1 MSLPL
6 LAFVFLSILAAAY
19 LVYGR
24 FVASQ
29 YALDDRVRTPA
40 VALADGID
48 YVPTAPIYLMPQHF
62 SAIAA
67 AGPIVGP
74 IVACEQF
81 GWLPCLLWIL
91 GGVVFIGAVHD
102 FSALVASVRH
112 RASSVAEII
121 RENLSRRAWMSV
133 MLFIWLALVYVIVAF
148 TDVTAGT
155 FLGRIEELDGAA
167 LGFNAGGAVAFAS
180 TAYLLLSVAMGL
192 AQRWWNP
199 PLALLTAIF
208 VPATLA
214 VVWLGTRHADLLAL
228 AGANPQK
235 TWGLILLGYCI
246 VASLLPVS
254 LLLQPRGY
262 LGGFVL
268 YLVLA
273 IGTIGIFL
281 GDATIQQPPFK
292 GFAAG
297 GDTGRLFPFLFV
309 TIACGACS
317 GFHGL
322 VCGGTTSKQIA
333 KESDCRPVGYGA
345 MLLEAFVALIALV
358 TIMIVAPGGPK
369 ISAGATYGRG
379 IGQFATVVLGKE
391 HLVFATVFG
400 SMAFSTFVFDTLD
413 VATRLGRYIIQ
424 ELLAWRTRS
433 GAVVATLATIGAPLL
448 FIASADAPVPGRPP
462 TYMAFW
468 TLFGTSNQLLAA
480 LTLLGITVW
489 RKRLGKPVWFTC
501 LPMLFVLAITVWAL
515 TLQAWSGFGAAR
527 DPAGALNP
535 MQLANGIVAVVLLGL
550 AAAVVV
556 EAAVAL
562 RRDSG
567 DGATSRRRQI
577 PDREAKS
584 GA

>member
-6 LAFVFLSILAAAY
+6 LAFVFLSVLAAAY
-19 LVYGR
+19 LLYGR

-29 YALDDRVRTPA
+29 YALDDRATTPA
-40 VALADGID
+40 VALEDGTD
-48 YVPTAPIYLMPQHF
+48 YVPTSPVYLMPQHF

-121 RENLSRRAWMSV
+121 RENLSERAWVSV

-155 FLGRIEELDGAA
+155 FLGRIEELDGVPI
-167 LGFNAGGAVAFAS
+167 GFDAGGAVAFAS
-180 TAYLLLSVAMGL
+180 AAYLLLSVTMGL
-192 AQRWWNP
+192 VQRWWNP
-199 PLALLTAIF
+199 PLLLLTAVF
-208 VPATLA
+208 VPATLG
-214 VVWLGTRHADLLAL
+214 VVWLGTQWSDVLAL
-228 AGANPQK
+228 HVANPHK
-235 TWGLILLGYCI
+235 AWGVILLGYCL

-273 IGTIGIFL
+273 VGTIGIFF
-281 GDATIQQPPFK
+281 GDAHVQQPAFK
-292 GFAAG
+292 GFEVG
-297 GDTGRLFPFLFV
+297 GATGFLFPFLFV

-369 ISAGATYGRG
+369 APAGATYGRG
-379 IGQFATVVLGKE
+379 IGQFATVVLSTE
-391 HLVFATVFG
+391 HLLFATVFG

-424 ELLAWRTRS
+424 ELFDWRTRT
-433 GAVVATLATIGAPLL
+433 GAVVGTFATIGAPLL

-489 RKRLGKPVWFTC
+489 RKRLGKPVWFTYV
-501 LPMLFVLAITVWAL
+501 PMLFVLTITVCAL
-515 TLQAWSGFGAAR
+515 LLQAWNGFAAAR
-527 DPAGALNP
+527 ASDGTLNP
-535 MQLANGIVAVVLLGL
+535 TQVANGIVAVTLLGL
-550 AAAVVV
+550 AASVVAEAV
-556 EAAVAL
+556 AAL
-562 RRDSG
+562 RRTPG
-567 DGATSRRRQI
+567 DHETLRREIRGRTGGNQ
-577 PDREAKS
+577 
-584 GA
+584 

>member
-1 MSLPL
+1 MTLP
-6 LAFVFLSILAAAY
+6 VLAAVVLAVLATAY
-19 LVYGR
+19 LAYGR
-24 FVASQ
+24 FVARA
-29 YALDDRVRTPA
+29 YGLDDTVVTPA
-40 VALADGID
+40 IALEDGVD
-48 YVPTAPIYLMPQHF
+48 YVPTSPVYLMPQHF

-121 RENLSRRAWMSV
+121 REHLSRRAWVSV

-155 FLGRIEELDGAA
+155 FLGRIEELDGVRVE
-167 LGFNAGGAVAFAS
+167 FNVGGAVAFAS
-180 TAYLLLSVAMGL
+180 AAYLALSVLMG
-192 AQRWWNP
+192 AVQRRWNP
-199 PLALLTAIF
+199 PLSLLTAVF
-208 VPATLA
+208 VPATLG
-214 VVWLGTRHADLLAL
+214 VVWLGTQWSTVFALDVASPQKAWGVILLA
-228 AGANPQK
+228 
-235 TWGLILLGYCI
+235 YCL

-254 LLLQPRGY
+254 VLLQPRGY
-262 LGGFVL
+262 LGGFIL
-268 YLVLA
+268 YIVLA
-273 IGTIGIFL
+273 IGTIGIFF
-281 GDATIQQPPFK
+281 GGQTIQQPAFK
-292 GFAAG
+292 GFDVG
-297 GDTGRLFPFLFV
+297 GPTGLLFPFLFV

-333 KESDCRPVGYGA
+333 KESHCRPVGYGA

-358 TIMIVAPGGPK
+358 TVMMVVPGGPRTP
-369 ISAGATYGRG
+369 AGATYGRG
-379 IGQFATVVLGKE
+379 IGEFATVVLGKE
-391 HLVFATVFG
+391 HLLYATVFG

-424 ELLAWRTRS
+424 ELFDWRTRKS
-433 GAVVATLATIGAPLL
+433 AVVATLATIAVPFL
-448 FIASADAPVPGRPP
+448 FITAADAPAPGRPP

-489 RKRLGKPVWFTC
+489 RRRLGKPVWFTFA
-501 LPMLFVLAITVWAL
+501 PMLFVLAITVAAL
-515 TLQAWSGFGAAR
+515 TLQAVTAFGSLR
-527 DPAGALNP
+527 GVDGALNST
-535 MQLANGIVAVVLLGL
+535 QLANGIVAIVLLAL
-550 AAAVVV
+550 ATSVVT
-556 EAAVAL
+556 EAFAAL
-562 RRDSG
+562 RR
-567 DGATSRRRQI
+567 ARPAR
-577 PDREAKS
+577 
-584 GA
+584 

>member
-1 MSLPL
+1 MSLPV
-6 LAFVFLSILAAAY
+6 LAAAFLAALAAAY
-19 LVYGR
+19 LIYGR
-24 FVASQ
+24 FVAAQ
-29 YALDDRVRTPA
+29 YALDDAVTTPA
-40 VALADGID
+40 VALEDGTD
-48 YVPTAPIYLMPQHF
+48 YVPTAPMYLMPQHF

-91 GGVVFIGAVHD
+91 GGVIFIGAVHD

-121 RENLSRRAWMSV
+121 RENLSERAWISV
-133 MLFIWLALVYVIVAF
+133 MAFIWLALVYVIVAF

-155 FLGRIEELDGAA
+155 FLGRIDELEGVKV
-167 LGFNAGGAVAFAS
+167 GFNAGGAVAFAS
-180 TAYLLLSVAMGL
+180 VAYLALSVVMGVV
-192 AQRWWNP
+192 QNRWNP
-199 PLALLTAIF
+199 PLWLVTVIF
-208 VPATLA
+208 VPATLG
-214 VVWLGTRHADLLAL
+214 VVWLGTQWSELLAVTT
-228 AGANPQK
+228 ANPHK
-235 TWGLILLGYCI
+235 TWGMILLGYCL

-254 LLLQPRGY
+254 ILLQPRGY

-273 IGTIGIFL
+273 VGTIGIFL
-281 GDATIQQPPFK
+281 GGQEIRQPAFK
-292 GFAAG
+292 GFEVG
-297 GDTGRLFPFLFV
+297 GATGLLFPFLFV

-333 KESDCRPVGYGA
+333 KESHCRPVGYGA

-369 ISAGATYGRG
+369 APAGAIYGRG
-379 IGQFATVVLGKE
+379 IGQFATVILGKD
-391 HLVFATVFG
+391 HLLFATVFG

-424 ELLAWRTRS
+424 ELFGWRSRT
-433 GAVVATLATIGAPLL
+433 GAIVATLATVGAPLV
-448 FIASADAPVPGRPP
+448 FIATAAPPAPGRPP

-489 RKRLGKPVWFTC
+489 RKRLGKPVWFTYV
-501 LPMLFVLAITVWAL
+501 PMLFVLAITVWAL
-515 TLQAWSGFGAAR
+515 GLQAWDGFAAFR
-527 DPAGALNP
+527 APDGTLAPT
-535 MQLANGIVAVVLLGL
+535 QLANGVVATVLLLL
-550 AAAVVV
+550 AASVVA
-556 EAAVAL
+556 EAWRTLRAARVSVATD
-562 RRDSG
+562 RRSS
-567 DGATSRRRQI
+567 A
-577 PDREAKS
+577 A
-584 GA
+584 

>member
-1 MSLPL
+1 MSLP
-6 LAFVFLSILAAAY
+6 VLAALFLAALATAY

-24 FVASQ
+24 FVAAQ
-29 YALDDRVRTPA
+29 YALDDAVATPA
-40 VALADGID
+40 VALEDGTD
-48 YVPTAPIYLMPQHF
+48 FVPTAPVYLMPQHF

-91 GGVVFIGAVHD
+91 GGVIFIGAVHD

-112 RASSVAEII
+112 RGSSVAEII
-121 RENLSRRAWMSV
+121 RENLSHRAWVAV

-155 FLGRIEELDGAA
+155 FLGRIEELDGVQV
-167 LGFNAGGAVAFAS
+167 GFNAGGAVAFAS
-180 TAYLLLSVAMGL
+180 VAYLALSVLMGVV
-192 AQRWWNP
+192 QSRWNP
-199 PLALLTAIF
+199 PLWLVTIVF
-208 VPATLA
+208 VPATLG
-214 VVWLGTRHADLLAL
+214 VVWLGTQWSEVFAIT
-228 AGANPQK
+228 AGNPHK
-235 TWGLILLGYCI
+235 TWGLILLGYCL

-254 LLLQPRGY
+254 FLLQPRGY

-273 IGTIGIFL
+273 VGTIGIFF
-281 GDATIQQPPFK
+281 GGQQIQQPAFK
-292 GFAAG
+292 GFEVG
-297 GDTGRLFPFLFV
+297 GATGLLFPFLFV

-369 ISAGATYGRG
+369 SSAGATYGRG
-379 IGQFATVVLGKE
+379 IGEFATVILGKE
-391 HLVFATVFG
+391 HLLFATVFG

-424 ELLAWRTRS
+424 ELFDWRTRT
-433 GAVVATLATIGAPLL
+433 GAIVGTLATVGAPLL
-448 FIASADAPVPGRPP
+448 FIATAAAPAPGRPP

-489 RKRLGKPVWFTC
+489 RKRLGKTVWFTSV
-501 LPMLFVLAITVWAL
+501 PMLFVLAITVWAL
-515 TLQAWSGFGAAR
+515 SLQAWAGFVGFRAA
-527 DPAGALNP
+527 DGSLAPN
-535 MQLANGIVAVVLLGL
+535 QLANGVVATTLLVLAGLVVIE
-550 AAAVVV
+550 AVR
-556 EAAVAL
+556 AL
-562 RRDSG
+562 RAVPTRPS
-567 DGATSRRRQI
+567 
-577 PDREAKS
+577 
-584 GA
+584 